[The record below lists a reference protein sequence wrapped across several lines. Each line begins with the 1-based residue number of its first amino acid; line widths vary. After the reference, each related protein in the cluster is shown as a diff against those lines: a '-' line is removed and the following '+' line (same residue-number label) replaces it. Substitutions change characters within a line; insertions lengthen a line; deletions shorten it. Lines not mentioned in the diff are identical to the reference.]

1 MVCVRVHACM
11 RVRAR
16 ARSHKQRCLKNTVWG
31 CHVCRAM
38 PVHACVRCVRTV
50 VCFYVWMKLTS
61 KSPMVNRVA
70 ASESAGGRSGLI
82 IYVTHR
88 HTFIDMVSNCVSVQ
102 SNTEMNF

>member
-1 MVCVRVHACM
+1 MCAVPCPYM
-11 RVRAR
+11 RA
-16 ARSHKQRCLKNTVWG
+16 ARSHSGML
-31 CHVCRAM
+31 
-38 PVHACVRCVRTV
+38 
-50 VCFYVWMKLTS
+50 YVWMKLTS